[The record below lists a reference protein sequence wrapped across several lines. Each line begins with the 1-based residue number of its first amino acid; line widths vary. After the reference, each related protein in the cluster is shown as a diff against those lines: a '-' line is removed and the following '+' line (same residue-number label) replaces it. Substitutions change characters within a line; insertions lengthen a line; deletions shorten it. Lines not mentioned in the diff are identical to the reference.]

1 MKTLYEKCPGCLKQ
15 VNFEHKGEIVEVDC
29 GIERC
34 LDIYG
39 CPECRWA
46 YSRGEILLNNKK

>member
-1 MKTLYEKCPGCLKQ
+1 MKTLYEKCPECFKD
-15 VNFEHKGEIVEVDC
+15 VKFNHRGEKVEVDC

-39 CPECRWA
+39 CPECGRV
-46 YSRGEILLNNKK
+46 YSRREILLNKK